1 MKKSILAIAFLSA
14 SVIAEAKV
22 VLPQFIT
29 DSMVVQQKSVLTI
42 PGTTKAGT
50 AVKVTTSWNNKTY
63 QATADANG
71 KFTVQVSTPKAGG
84 PYKITF
90 DDGDV
95 TVLNDILSGEVW
107 MCSGQSN
114 MEMPIMGWGHVM
126 NCEQER
132 ANAKYPNIR
141 LLQIARVTSYKP
153 EGDTKVNMGGWR
165 RCAPETVDN
174 FSALAYFYARELH
187 KKLNV
192 PIGVI
197 DCSWGGTPAESW
209 TSFAGVKEVGGFEKY
224 TTMFEGNKFEAK
236 AIESIYNSAQENAQ
250 RNINA
255 AVAEANSNILA
266 PISDKTMRVPQRW
279 EETVLPDFDGTVL
292 CQKIFRVPD
301 ELMGRAQMRRNLRIP
316 VRQLELQSS
325 RQPCKP
331 PSKPHRAIRSHC
343 ALQRNASSLPRNAN
357 KRRYLVPRLCQ
368 RGTRRPVF
376 RTFQT
381 HDYRLAQTVG
391 IRHAFLLRATG
402 RIPQARTPATAIRLG
417 STAPGTGRCP
427 CITQNRH
434 GNGNRHRQPNRHTPK
449 EQTGSRTPPRAAIA

>member
-236 AIESIYNSAQENAQ
+236 AIESIYNSAQD
-250 RNINA
+250 I
-255 AVAEANSNILA
+255 
-266 PISDKTMRVPQRW
+266 
-279 EETVLPDFDGTVL
+279 
-292 CQKIFRVPD
+292 
-301 ELMGRAQMRRNLRIP
+301 
-316 VRQLELQSS
+316 
-325 RQPCKP
+325 
-331 PSKPHRAIRSHC
+331 
-343 ALQRNASSLPRNAN
+343 
-357 KRRYLVPRLCQ
+357 
-368 RGTRRPVF
+368 
-376 RTFQT
+376 
-381 HDYRLAQTVG
+381 
-391 IRHAFLLRATG
+391 
-402 RIPQARTPATAIRLG
+402 
-417 STAPGTGRCP
+417 
-427 CITQNRH
+427 
-434 GNGNRHRQPNRHTPK
+434 
-449 EQTGSRTPPRAAIA
+449 